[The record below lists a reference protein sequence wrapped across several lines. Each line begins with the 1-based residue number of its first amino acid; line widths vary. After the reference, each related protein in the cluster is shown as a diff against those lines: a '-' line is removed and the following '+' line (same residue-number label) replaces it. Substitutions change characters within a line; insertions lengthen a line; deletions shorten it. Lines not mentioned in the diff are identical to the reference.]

1 MQAALSGLGVG
12 KFQRM
17 IMTRVLLCC
26 FLLMFAMC
34 YFRCVFGFEVMKE
47 IDLKQY
53 GAAEVQVDA
62 QYFDKVFSKS
72 QDDRKVVEINNG
84 KMKPEN

>member
-1 MQAALSGLGVG
+1 
-12 KFQRM
+12 
-17 IMTRVLLCC
+17 
-26 FLLMFAMC
+26 
-34 YFRCVFGFEVMKE
+34 MKE